1 MEHRE
6 SFHKFQSLKKIISI
20 LVGLI
25 ITVTIIILFAC
36 HLIVVVNGQLVLSNT
51 HFLEIHHSDVTNKDL
66 ENLKYLTKLEHLWI
80 YYTPQI
86 TDISFVSEMKDLKSF
101 SIGSP
106 SIVNLDSLKNCKNL
120 ETLYLSH
127 TNLANLDYFS
137 ENTEL
142 KILYVEIGNPV
153 QDISALQNMGK
164 LEELYISSS
173 KLKNISPISSLYNL
187 TCLSMSCNSINDLSP
202 LVGCKRLKYLSLIDC
217 AQVTDISQLVEM
229 SNLEE
234 INICGTA
241 ISDFTPLLSI
251 KCLKKVVANEG
262 QIDSSTYSKLK
273 EKNITVLLF

>member
-1 MEHRE
+1 MEHGE
-6 SFHKFQSLKKIISI
+6 SFHVKKFISI

-25 ITVTIIILFAC
+25 ITVTIIILFAF

-51 HFLEIHHSDVTNKDL
+51 HFLEINHSDVTNKDL
-66 ENLKYLTKLEHLWI
+66 ENLKYLTELEHLGM

-106 SIVNLDSLKNCKNL
+106 SIVNLDLLKNCKNL
-120 ETLYLSH
+120 ETLNLFY
-127 TNLANLDYFS
+127 TNLTNLNFLA

-142 KILYVEIGNPV
+142 RVLDVYRGNPV
-153 QDISALQNMGK
+153 QDISGVRQLGK
-164 LEELYISSS
+164 LERFSVSSS
-173 KLKNISPISSLYNL
+173 ELTDISPIGSLSNL
-187 TCLSMSCNSINDLSP
+187 IILEISCSEINDISP
-202 LVGCKRLKYLSLIDC
+202 LVGCKRLKFLSLVDC